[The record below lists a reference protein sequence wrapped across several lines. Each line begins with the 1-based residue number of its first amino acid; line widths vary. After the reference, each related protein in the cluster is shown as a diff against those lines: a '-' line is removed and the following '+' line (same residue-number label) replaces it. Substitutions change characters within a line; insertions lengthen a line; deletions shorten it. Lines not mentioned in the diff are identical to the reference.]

1 MFKFQQAIADATPQ
15 LYQLWQTYSLP
26 LESLNDVIEKNTKFM
41 MRVPLIGSFSAGKS
55 TILNSLLN
63 DKMLAVDIDPVSNLP
78 VEFSYA
84 EQENIVGHYANGQ
97 TLPLSREQLKTQSF
111 GSLLPDGWIQVDST
125 ADILKSLKHLRL
137 VDLPGLDS
145 KNTQHEQAINSY
157 LHRSLAYCLVISSEA
172 GTLPESTRHFLSE
185 LKIYRMP
192 VLVVISK
199 ADKKTPSD
207 LSAVVDQVKQ
217 QVQSL
222 LGSTTEFDI
231 VTTYRKDTSALVPA
245 LEKLEFFSEQC
256 FTDTVGLQMLNLLK
270 QLEKTL
276 NNLLNSDDLDIEQI
290 KVKLE
295 QHQQEMNTFKKIL
308 QHEDACLDQ
317 GVFPTVD
324 VIVARTENQ
333 LTSHLESLAISISA
347 GVDVSGHV
355 SQIVRAAI
363 IQGLYQDFAELVK
376 KYEHHISDA
385 LPQDVYVSNNFQFKP
400 DIQFDFST
408 IMSGVMYLLKQ
419 LLKRFPIVA
428 VIAPIVE
435 KLLGSFL
442 SKQQE
447 EAENEQR
454 REKAK
459 QYILNILM
467 PQIMT
472 QVRSM
477 VLECIQTQVVQ
488 VKAKM
493 LTQTEQQNQIYQATL
508 KQLQADIQKSESS
521 LQQAKSQ
528 YQQDLIVVQQLIQQW
543 QNL

>member
-1 MFKFQQAIADATPQ
+1 MFKLQQAIENANSQ
-15 LYQLWQTYSLP
+15 LHEWWGKYSLP
-26 LESLNDVIEKNTKFM
+26 SDALDEVMQLSSSFV

-111 GSLLPDGWIQVDST
+111 GSLLPDGWVQVDST
-125 ADILKSLKHLRL
+125 SDVLKSLKHLRL

-185 LKIYRMP
+185 LKIYRVP

-207 LSAVVDQVKQ
+207 LSAVVDQVKK
-217 QVQSL
+217 QVQPL

-231 VTTYRKDTSALVPA
+231 VTTNRKDTSELASA
-245 LEKLEFFSEQC
+245 LERLESFSEQC
-256 FTDTVGLQMLNLLK
+256 FTDTVGLQILNLLK

-276 NNLLNSDDLDIEQI
+276 NNLLNSDDLDLEQI

-295 QHQQEMNTFKKIL
+295 QHQQEMKTFKKTL

-317 GVFPTVD
+317 GVFPVVD
-324 VIVARTENQ
+324 IIVARTESQ
-333 LTSHLESLAISISA
+333 LTSQLESLAISISA
-347 GVDVSGHV
+347 GADVSGHV

-363 IQGLYQDFAELVK
+363 IHGLYQDFAELVK

-400 DIQFDFST
+400 NIQFDFSS
-408 IMSGVMYLLKQ
+408 IMSGTMYLLAQ
-419 LLKRFPIVA
+419 ILKRFPIVA

-447 EAENEQR
+447 EAESEQR

-459 QYILNILM
+459 QYILNVLM
-467 PQIMT
+467 PKIMA

-477 VLECIQTQVVQ
+477 VLECIQTQVAQ

-493 LTQTEQQNQIYQATL
+493 LAQTEQQNQIYQATL
-508 KQLQADIQKSESS
+508 KQLQSDIQQSESTVK
-521 LQQAKSQ
+521 QAKSQ
-528 YQQDLIVVQQLIQQW
+528 YQQDLIAVQHLMHQW